1 VLIYLPF
8 VWQYDIVPAAC
19 GTEMTMMELDK
30 DKPSGRKVLLLEI
43 FLHHIH
49 AQREG
54 ATHVSP
60 EIK

>member
-30 DKPSGRKVLLLEI
+30 DKPSGKKV
-43 FLHHIH
+43 FL
-49 AQREG
+49 
-54 ATHVSP
+54 SFL
-60 EIK
+60 